1 MAALKKEI
9 KLFIVRSLAVFNTP
23 TETVELVNQE
33 YGIKVT
39 KQQCEKYDP
48 TKKAGENLSDELRV
62 DFEKTRDMF
71 LGKPEAIPIAN
82 LAVRLQRYEL
92 QYQKHNK
99 NRVAALSILKQ
110 AAEDVGGKY
119 TNQTKTEHT
128 GKDGEPLP
136 VPALPLTPEQIKAQI
151 KEALSNAQDE
161 Y

>member
-1 MAALKKEI
+1 MAALKKEV

-23 TETVELVNQE
+23 TETAELVNQE

-48 TKKAGENLSDELRV
+48 TKRAGENLSEQLKN
-62 DFEKTRDMF
+62 DFEKTREMF

-82 LAVRLQRYEL
+82 LAVRLQRLEN
-92 QYQKHNK
+92 QYQKHSK
-99 NRVAALSILKQ
+99 NRVAALNILRQ

-119 TNQTKTEHT
+119 TNKTELT
-128 GKDGEPLP
+128 GAGGDPLNPEP
-136 VPALPLTPEQIKAQI
+136 VTHVVATPEQIRQVLNELEGK
-151 KEALSNAQDE
+151 

>member
-1 MAALKKEI
+1 MATLKKEV

-23 TETVELVNQE
+23 TETAELVNQE

-48 TKKAGENLSDELRV
+48 TKRAGENLSEELKN
-62 DFEKTRDMF
+62 DFEKTREMF

-82 LAVRLQRYEL
+82 LAVRLQRLEN
-92 QYQKHNK
+92 QYQKHSK
-99 NRVAALSILKQ
+99 NRVAALNILRQ

-119 TNQTKTEHT
+119 TNKTELT
-128 GKDGEPLP
+128 GAGGDPLNPEP
-136 VPALPLTPEQIKAQI
+136 VTHVVATPEQIRQVLNELEGK
-151 KEALSNAQDE
+151 